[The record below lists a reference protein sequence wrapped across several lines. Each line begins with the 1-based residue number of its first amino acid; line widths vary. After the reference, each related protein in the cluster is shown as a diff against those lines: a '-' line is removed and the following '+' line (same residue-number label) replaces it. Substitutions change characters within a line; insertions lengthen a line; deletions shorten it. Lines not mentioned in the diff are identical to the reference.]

1 MHKFIVIFAVGLSAL
16 WGGSKERGHLPPGSV
31 DGRASTVSR
40 VVETVQSRS
49 LPEGLSE
56 ATNVLA
62 ITDFAVDR
70 QNRELAFGTTWAS
83 NLFDYTDSRRLYLFS
98 STNLRDGAWAP
109 LGAFPMPSGTNSHA
123 FTVASDDVDAA
134 MWPWFLDALAG
145 AGFFRFGLDFDSD
158 GDGLTDAHER
168 YWTFTDPEKADTDGD
183 GLSDGAELSAS
194 IGTDPLLYDTDGD
207 GVGDG
212 DEIAVRSDP
221 LSSDTD
227 GDGLSDAAE
236 IGTMA
241 ALTGDGF
248 LWFDL
253 SGGTRLMTSQTVDD
267 SSWKIPLSEGLVVN
281 NACYTNAKIH
291 VDGTVHLLCPTNAGA
306 WESACTYGSLG
317 DTQYSPCHVTVALC
331 GADLYARTNDWGSQI
346 LHGTAESGGRRYT
359 VVEYRSVGLYA
370 YRETNETLTCQ
381 LILPHDETNTVYV
394 SYLCVSNTFREVDLR
409 AGVQCGGMPSFKS
422 GNACYNLTWPLTAG
436 FPEDGLT
443 IKYTIGAGSDPAS
456 PDTDGDGLSDSDEVL
471 ACRTNPLVADTDG
484 DGLCDGEEVRAGTD
498 PLVADTDGD
507 GMPDGWEVR
516 QGLDPLA
523 DDSVSDPDG
532 DGLANLREYALGTSP
547 TLSDTDGDGLSDREE
562 VGWWEYADSLSL
574 PEFDVSGGTNLLS
587 STRSYSGGTFVV
599 PLPFTFRCAG
609 YVHTNIAVG
618 VCGMVGLM
626 SDRNANSS
634 FSVPSGNGDMESTRI
649 SSYHTA
655 VAAYWD
661 YLRAPANG
669 GVQITVADVETNGC
683 RYAVVEYA
691 NIRLNT
697 QANNASCVATFQIV
711 LPQAETNTVY
721 VRYVSLSDGFDG
733 SGATIGAQL
742 PNRERTH
749 QISYNTAGA
758 ITNGTVIAYHFGT
771 GSDPTVADTDGDGMT
786 DDWEAA
792 HGLDPGNASG
802 ADGAA
807 GDPDGDGL
815 SNVDEYQ
822 NGCDPQNPD
831 TDGDGV
837 GDGAEVARGSNPAD
851 ASDAGTVPDEG
862 LLRELT
868 FNINGDYAAW
878 EMTIEGLGP
887 GDARVRRITMGA
899 PNALQNVPL
908 RMRKGSS
915 YRLSMRWL
923 NSDGHTDPHSWY
935 CWQAKIDGVPSSPS
949 YRGYSTERLDGN
961 EVLVGG
967 GWVAENADGLL
978 SAHVHTH
985 DPDENGQGGG
995 NVAEGLVATLH
1006 VLDDPELVPDMDR
1019 DGRIGEDDAAL
1030 AGQGRPFRF
1039 WTNDDGDRS
1048 SADGDMARAVSDE
1061 FPANGLDWDTGKVN
1075 GRRDLVDY
1083 AAVWLN
1089 LKPVADS
1096 VPAVLRPSLTYR
1108 LRHPSGAL
1116 NAVWS
1121 TMGKDGLA
1129 SFFRSDMSG
1138 FGPVLD
1144 QASRLATKERI
1155 GAYGLDVPSAF
1166 VALAEGGGPQGVFWV
1181 DGRHAS
1187 AEPLWIDVLYGSRV
1201 VCSNRLVVSLSGVE
1215 DMYRWMNMRG
1225 VCGAPVGRASALGVP
1240 ANSPD
1245 AESDGRQFVF
1255 VHGYNVDET
1264 SARAWSAEMFK
1275 RLWQSGSRAMF
1286 TAVTWYGNDSQG
1298 ALYLGNTPDYYS
1310 NVDHALSTAGAFGSA
1325 VAALPGTARYVAAH
1339 SLGNMM
1345 VSSAIAEHGL
1355 SVARYF
1361 MLNAAVPLEA
1371 YDPNAVTAAMRNNMT
1386 PGDWRPYALRLRAG
1400 HWHGLFGTADARH
1413 DLTWKGRFA
1422 AIANA
1427 VNYYS
1432 TDEDV
1437 LNNADGNPK
1446 DLLSPDYAWAN
1457 QETRKGVWPAFLPG
1471 NNEAGWSFNA
1481 DYDVNN
1487 PDYVGGGDPLTLH
1500 LTPAKAAQLTDAQL
1514 RTAPFFGAFDDM
1526 SICTT
1531 NQVLNIPQ
1539 KNQLLA
1545 DAIPAESY
1553 AAGRNPISN
1562 FLNRDMRGMKSGG
1575 GKWTHSFLVE
1585 APYAWVYQVFDDMK
1599 MRSDQ

>member
-1 MHKFIVIFAVGLSAL
+1 MIAQYVHKAIEATTPWLVGAAIGFLVLWLVMLCRRAGPFAKELKWFFSLTPLHKFIVIFAVGLSAL

-40 VVETVQSRS
+40 VVETVLSRS

-70 QNRELAFGTTWAS
+70 QNRELAFGTTWVS

-109 LGAFPMPSGTNSHA
+109 LCAFPMPSGTNSHA

-134 MWPWFLDALAG
+134 MRPWFLDALAG

-267 SSWKIPLSEGLVVN
+267 SSWKIPLPEGLVVN

-484 DGLCDGEEVRAGTD
+484 DGLCDGEEVRTGTD

-562 VGWWEYADSLSL
+562 VGWREYADSLSL

-669 GVQITVADVETNGC
+669 GVQITVVDVETNGC

-771 GSDPTVADTDGDGMT
+771 GSDPTVADTDGDGL
-786 DDWEAA
+786 E
-792 HGLDPGNASG
+792 
-802 ADGAA
+802 DGAETTLGTSA
-807 GDPDGDGL
+807 RHA
-815 SNVDEYQ
+815 
-822 NGCDPQNPD
+822 D
-831 TDGDGV
+831 TDGDG
-837 GDGAEVARGSNPAD
+837 
-851 ASDAGTVPDEG
+851 
-862 LLRELT
+862 LT
-868 FNINGDYAAW
+868 DAW
-878 EMTIEGLGP
+878 E
-887 GDARVRRITMGA
+887 
-899 PNALQNVPL
+899 
-908 RMRKGSS
+908 
-915 YRLSMRWL
+915 
-923 NSDGHTDPHSWY
+923 H
-935 CWQAKIDGVPSSPS
+935 
-949 YRGYSTERLDGN
+949 
-961 EVLVGG
+961 
-967 GWVAENADGLL
+967 
-978 SAHVHTH
+978 
-985 DPDENGQGGG
+985 
-995 NVAEGLVATLH
+995 
-1006 VLDDPELVPDMDR
+1006 
-1019 DGRIGEDDAAL
+1019 
-1030 AGQGRPFRF
+1030 
-1039 WTNDDGDRS
+1039 
-1048 SADGDMARAVSDE
+1048 
-1061 FPANGLDWDTGKVN
+1061 
-1075 GRRDLVDY
+1075 
-1083 AAVWLN
+1083 
-1089 LKPVADS
+1089 
-1096 VPAVLRPSLTYR
+1096 
-1108 LRHPSGAL
+1108 
-1116 NAVWS
+1116 
-1121 TMGKDGLA
+1121 
-1129 SFFRSDMSG
+1129 
-1138 FGPVLD
+1138 
-1144 QASRLATKERI
+1144 
-1155 GAYGLDVPSAF
+1155 AYGLDPLSDA
-1166 VALAEGGGPQGVFWV
+1166 GN
-1181 DGRHAS
+1181 DGA
-1187 AEPLWIDVLYGSRV
+1187 DG
-1201 VCSNRLVVSLSGVE
+1201 
-1215 DMYRWMNMRG
+1215 D
-1225 VCGAPVGRASALGVP
+1225 
-1240 ANSPD
+1240 
-1245 AESDGRQFVF
+1245 SDGDCLS
-1255 VHGYNVDET
+1255 NLK
-1264 SARAWSAEMFK
+1264 EMEC
-1275 RLWQSGSRAMF
+1275 
-1286 TAVTWYGNDSQG
+1286 
-1298 ALYLGNTPDYYS
+1298 
-1310 NVDHALSTAGAFGSA
+1310 
-1325 VAALPGTARYVAAH
+1325 GTDP
-1339 SLGNMM
+1339 
-1345 VSSAIAEHGL
+1345 
-1355 SVARYF
+1355 SVADTDGDG
-1361 MLNAAVPLEA
+1361 LN
-1371 YDPNAVTAAMRNNMT
+1371 D
-1386 PGDWRPYALRLRAG
+1386 
-1400 HWHGLFGTADARH
+1400 
-1413 DLTWKGRFA
+1413 
-1422 AIANA
+1422 
-1427 VNYYS
+1427 
-1432 TDEDV
+1432 
-1437 LNNADGNPK
+1437 DG
-1446 DLLSPDYAWAN
+1446 
-1457 QETRKGVWPAFLPG
+1457 
-1471 NNEAGWSFNA
+1471 
-1481 DYDVNN
+1481 
-1487 PDYVGGGDPLTLH
+1487 LH
-1500 LTPAKAAQLTDAQL
+1500 L
-1514 RTAPFFGAFDDM
+1514 
-1526 SICTT
+1526 
-1531 NQVLNIPQ
+1531 
-1539 KNQLLA
+1539 
-1545 DAIPAESY
+1545 
-1553 AAGRNPISN
+1553 
-1562 FLNRDMRGMKSGG
+1562 RDKRDP
-1575 GKWTHSFLVE
+1575 V
-1585 APYAWVYQVFDDMK
+1585 ACV
-1599 MRSDQ
+1599 